1 MDTFQ
6 NGRSRM
12 STTSDEKKL
21 VRRILKGDQAA
32 FRELYE
38 THEKALARV
47 GWYFLGDDDEVS
59 DVLQETFLRGL
70 EHLPSFR
77 FECSLATWLNH
88 IAANLCRRILEKRKK
103 NVPVDG
109 EYFNPFVSRKQESP
123 YPPEAMEYLREEMEA
138 LEGRDKDLIR
148 LREIEGCSYE
158 AIAGRLRIPLG
169 SVTSGIHRARRR
181 LIERVRERLGNTPGG
196 FSIPAAEG
204 SQEDFSLRAGPSPQA
219 GKEEA
224 PL

>member
-1 MDTFQ
+1 M
-6 NGRSRM
+6 NS
-12 STTSDEKKL
+12 SDEKKL
-21 VRRILKGDQAA
+21 VKRILEGDPVA

-38 THEKALARV
+38 THQKALARV

-70 EHLPSFR
+70 EHLPTFR

-103 NVPVDG
+103 SVPVDG
-109 EYFNPFVSRKQESP
+109 EYFNPFVSREQESP
-123 YPPEAMEYLREEMEA
+123 YPPEAMDYLREEMEA
-138 LEGRDKDLIR
+138 LEGRDKELIR

-169 SVTSGIHRARRR
+169 SVTSGIHRARRK
-181 LIERVRERLGNTPGG
+181 LIERVRERLGKTPGG
-196 FSIPAAEG
+196 FAAQAAEG
-204 SQEDFSLRAGPSPQA
+204 PREAGDPRVGLKPQG

-224 PL
+224 T